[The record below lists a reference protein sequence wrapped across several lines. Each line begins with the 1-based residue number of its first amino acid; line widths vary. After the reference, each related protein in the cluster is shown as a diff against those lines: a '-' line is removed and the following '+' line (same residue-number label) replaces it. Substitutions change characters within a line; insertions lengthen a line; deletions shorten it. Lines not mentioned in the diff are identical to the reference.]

1 MKGLKGSFRM
11 LKVMGIGGAA
21 LGSVSAAPAWAAGG
35 GMPWE
40 GPLSQVATSI
50 TGPVAG
56 SIIAIAIV
64 ASGLTMAFAAGQ
76 GMRTFAGI
84 IFAGSIV
91 GVGLLFFMGLFG
103 LTVGL
108 SF

>member
-1 MKGLKGSFRM
+1 MTIRKIARAA
-11 LKVMGIGGAA
+11 KVAVLSA
-21 LGSVSAAPAWAAGG
+21 LSTVAAAPAMAAGG

-40 GPLSQVATSI
+40 APLSRVATSI

-84 IFAGSIV
+84 LFAGSIV

-103 LTVGL
+103 LTAGMA
-108 SF
+108 F

>member
-1 MKGLKGSFRM
+1 MKTTIRKITRAAKVLGLSA
-11 LKVMGIGGAA
+11 VA
-21 LGSVSAAPAWAAGG
+21 SVASAPAWAAGG

-40 GPLSQVATSI
+40 GPLSQLSNSI

-76 GMRTFAGI
+76 GMRQFAGI

-103 LTVGL
+103 LTAGAVL
-108 SF
+108 

>member
-1 MKGLKGSFRM
+1 MNVRRNALAARTFALSGLASM
-11 LKVMGIGGAA
+11 A
-21 LGSVSAAPAWAAGG
+21 SAPARAAG

-40 GPLSQVATSI
+40 DPLSQVANSI

-103 LTVGL
+103 LTAGAVI
-108 SF
+108 

>member
-1 MKGLKGSFRM
+1 MKMTTRKIARAARVLGLAV
-11 LKVMGIGGAA
+11 LA
-21 LGSVSAAPAWAAGG
+21 SVTSAPAWAAGG

-40 GPLSQVATSI
+40 APLAQLSTSI

-76 GMRTFAGI
+76 GMRQFAGI

-91 GVGLLFFMGLFG
+91 GIGLVFFLGLFG
-103 LTVGL
+103 LTAGAV
-108 SF
+108 F

>member
-1 MKGLKGSFRM
+1 MNLRTISRLIQAAAVTAAGLTVSSP
-11 LKVMGIGGAA
+11 A
-21 LGSVSAAPAWAAGG
+21 LAAGG

-40 GPLSQVATSI
+40 APLSQVATSI

-64 ASGLTMAFAAGQ
+64 AAGLTMAFAAGQ

-103 LTVGL
+103 LTTGMLV
-108 SF
+108 

>member
-1 MKGLKGSFRM
+1 MNVRRNALAARTFALSGLASM
-11 LKVMGIGGAA
+11 A
-21 LGSVSAAPAWAAGG
+21 SAPARAAGG

-40 GPLSQVATSI
+40 DPLSQVANSI

-103 LTVGL
+103 LTAGMV
-108 SF
+108 F

>member
-1 MKGLKGSFRM
+1 MTFR
-11 LKVMGIGGAA
+11 KVSGAA
-21 LGSVSAAPAWAAGG
+21 KAVALSAVASMGSTSAWAAGG

-40 GPLSQVATSI
+40 APLAQVSTSI

-64 ASGLTMAFAAGQ
+64 AAGLTMAFAAGQ

-84 IFAGSIV
+84 IFAGSIA
-91 GVGLLFFMGLFG
+91 GVGLMFFMGLFG
-103 LTVGL
+103 LTAGAA
-108 SF
+108 F

>member
-1 MKGLKGSFRM
+1 MKMTRKIARTAKTIALATVAT
-11 LKVMGIGGAA
+11 VM
-21 LGSVSAAPAWAAGG
+21 SAPAWAAGG

-40 GPLSQVATSI
+40 GPLSQLSQSI

-56 SIIAIAIV
+56 SIIAIAI
-64 ASGLTMAFAAGQ
+64 AAAGLTMAFAAGQ
-76 GMRTFAGI
+76 GMRQFAGI

-103 LTVGL
+103 LTAGAA
-108 SF
+108 F

>member
-1 MKGLKGSFRM
+1 MTIRKIVRTA
-11 LKVMGIGGAA
+11 KVLA
-21 LGSVSAAPAWAAGG
+21 LSALASMASAPAWAAGG

-40 GPLSQVATSI
+40 APLSQVATSI

-84 IFAGSIV
+84 LFAGSIV

-103 LTVGL
+103 LTAGMA
-108 SF
+108 F

>member
-1 MKGLKGSFRM
+1 MTFLKGRLERSV
-11 LKVMGIGGAA
+11 KVAVLSTLA
-21 LGSVSAAPAWAAGG
+21 SVSSAPAWAAGG

-40 GPLSQVATSI
+40 GPLSQVAASI

-84 IFAGSIV
+84 LFAGSIV

-103 LTVGL
+103 LTSGAP
-108 SF
+108 F

>member
-1 MKGLKGSFRM
+1 MTVLSKTT
-11 LKVMGIGGAA
+11 GAA
-21 LGSVSAAPAWAAGG
+21 KVVGLSALTSMTSSPAWAAGG

-40 GPLSQVATSI
+40 GPLSQVANSI

-84 IFAGSIV
+84 LFAGSIV
-91 GVGLLFFMGLFG
+91 GVGLMFFMGMFG
-103 LTVGL
+103 LTAGMA
-108 SF
+108 F

>member
-1 MKGLKGSFRM
+1 MNVRK
-11 LKVMGIGGAA
+11 IA
-21 LGSVSAAPAWAAGG
+21 LTARIFALSALASMASAPARAAGG

-40 GPLSQVATSI
+40 DPLSQVANSI

-103 LTVGL
+103 LTAGAVI
-108 SF
+108 

>member
-1 MKGLKGSFRM
+1 MNFKKIARRANA
-11 LKVMGIGGAA
+11 VATAGIVALATSPAFAGGA
-21 LGSVSAAPAWAAGG
+21 

-40 GPLSQVATSI
+40 GPLGQVQSSI

-56 SIIAIAIV
+56 SIIAIAIA

-76 GMRTFAGI
+76 GMRTFAGV

-91 GVGLLFFMGLFG
+91 GTGLLFFLGMFG
-103 LTVGL
+103 LTAGAA
-108 SF
+108 FI

>member
-1 MKGLKGSFRM
+1 MTVLSKTT
-11 LKVMGIGGAA
+11 GAA
-21 LGSVSAAPAWAAGG
+21 KVLGLSALASMTSFPAWAAGG

-40 GPLSQVATSI
+40 APLSQVANSI

-84 IFAGSIV
+84 LFAGSIV
-91 GVGLLFFMGLFG
+91 GVGLLFFMGMFG
-103 LTVGL
+103 LTAGMA
-108 SF
+108 F

>member
-1 MKGLKGSFRM
+1 MSLLKITRAA
-11 LKVMGIGGAA
+11 KVLA
-21 LGSVSAAPAWAAGG
+21 LSVLASAVSVPAWAAGG

-40 GPLSQVATSI
+40 APLSQVATSI

-64 ASGLTMAFAAGQ
+64 AAGLTMAFAAGQ

-103 LTVGL
+103 LTAGAA
-108 SF
+108 F

>member
-1 MKGLKGSFRM
+1 MTLRKITR
-11 LKVMGIGGAA
+11 AA
-21 LGSVSAAPAWAAGG
+21 KFLPLSVLASVISAPAWAAGG
-35 GMPWE
+35 AMPWD

-64 ASGLTMAFAAGQ
+64 ASGLTMAFSAGQ

-91 GVGLLFFMGLFG
+91 GVGLVFFMGLFG
-103 LTVGL
+103 LTAGAA
-108 SF
+108 F

>member
-1 MKGLKGSFRM
+1 
-11 LKVMGIGGAA
+11 
-21 LGSVSAAPAWAAGG
+21 
-35 GMPWE
+35 MPWE
-40 GPLSQVATSI
+40 APLSQVATSI

-91 GVGLLFFMGLFG
+91 GIGLLFFMGLFG
-103 LTVGL
+103 LTAGMA
-108 SF
+108 F

>member
-1 MKGLKGSFRM
+1 MTVRKIARAVKVPGLAS
-11 LKVMGIGGAA
+11 LSTLA
-21 LGSVSAAPAWAAGG
+21 AAPAWAAGG
-35 GMPWE
+35 AMPWDA
-40 GPLSQVATSI
+40 PLSQVAASI

-91 GVGLLFFMGLFG
+91 GIGLLFFMGLFG
-103 LTVGL
+103 LTAGL
-108 SF
+108 AF

>member
-1 MKGLKGSFRM
+1 MTAFSKTIRAAKS
-11 LKVMGIGGAA
+11 AA
-21 LGSVSAAPAWAAGG
+21 LATVATLASAPAWAAGG

-40 GPLSQVATSI
+40 APLSQVATSI

-76 GMRTFAGI
+76 GMRPFAGI

-91 GVGLLFFMGLFG
+91 GIGLLFFMGLFG
-103 LTVGL
+103 LTAGMA
-108 SF
+108 F

>member
-1 MKGLKGSFRM
+1 MSFRKIVRAGKI
-11 LKVMGIGGAA
+11 LGIS
-21 LGSVSAAPAWAAGG
+21 SVISAASAPAFAAGG

-40 GPLSQVATSI
+40 APLSQVATSI
-50 TGPVAG
+50 SGPVAG

-103 LTVGL
+103 LTAGAV
-108 SF
+108 F

>member
-1 MKGLKGSFRM
+1 MTVRKIARTT
-11 LKVMGIGGAA
+11 KVAA
-21 LGSVSAAPAWAAGG
+21 LSALSTVASAPAWAAGG
-35 GMPWE
+35 GMPWDN
-40 GPLSQVATSI
+40 PLSQVAQSI

-84 IFAGSIV
+84 LFAGSIV
-91 GVGLLFFMGLFG
+91 GVGLVFFMGMFG
-103 LTVGL
+103 LTVGAA
-108 SF
+108 F

>member
-1 MKGLKGSFRM
+1 MTVRKFARAAKVLGL
-11 LKVMGIGGAA
+11 
-21 LGSVSAAPAWAAGG
+21 SVLSTVAAAPAWAAGG

-40 GPLSQVATSI
+40 APLGQVATSI

-84 IFAGSIV
+84 LFAGSIV

-103 LTVGL
+103 LTAGMA
-108 SF
+108 F

>member
-1 MKGLKGSFRM
+1 MDLRTISRP
-11 LKVMGIGGAA
+11 VQAA
-21 LGSVSAAPAWAAGG
+21 AIATAASAVSSPALAAGG

-40 GPLSQVATSI
+40 TPLSQVATSI

-64 ASGLTMAFAAGQ
+64 AAGLTMAFAAGQ

-91 GVGLLFFMGLFG
+91 GVGLLFFIGLFG
-103 LTVGL
+103 LTAGAVI
-108 SF
+108 